1 VTGGALVLITIL
13 TAAYTAIGG
22 IKAVIWTDVLQIAV
36 LFGALG
42 FSVWYLLGCPPGRTA
57 PQRCFKDST
66 MFGSRCF

>member
-1 VTGGALVLITIL
+1 MRNWDQFWFTGAALVLITLL

-42 FSVWYLLGCPPGRTA
+42 FSVWYLFGHIPGWLGGA
-57 PQRCFKDST
+57 
-66 MFGSRCF
+66 